1 MKNRVFRTTAIT
13 ALLLSLTACSGYQG
27 ITAVHREMD
36 ARDNLPAAVQN
47 SNPDLPSDFRV
58 LTEDAGVRYFA
69 AESED
74 FTRACI
80 AVYPVDKPD
89 QWAIGCSEGI
99 TGDREIVTVNHTG
112 QPTAK
117 LVTTGFDTSA
127 LESGG
132 WRKIHDNVLIG
143 SATQP

>member
-47 SNPDLPSDFRV
+47 SNPDLPSDFRL

-80 AVYPVDKPD
+80 AVHPVDKPD

-99 TGDREIVTVNHTG
+99 TGDREIVTVTHTG

>member
-27 ITAVHREMD
+27 ITA
-36 ARDNLPAAVQN
+36 
-47 SNPDLPSDFRV
+47 
-58 LTEDAGVRYFA
+58 
-69 AESED
+69 
-74 FTRACI
+74 RACI

>member
-1 MKNRVFRTTAIT
+1 M
-13 ALLLSLTACSGYQG
+13 
-27 ITAVHREMD
+27 
-36 ARDNLPAAVQN
+36 PATVQN
-47 SNPDLPSDFRV
+47 SNPDLPSDFRL
-58 LTEDAGVRYFA
+58 LTDDAGVKYFA

-80 AVYPVDKPD
+80 AVYPVDEPD

-99 TGDREIVTVNHTG
+99 TGDREVVTVGHTG

-127 LESGG
+127 LESAG

-143 SATQP
+143 GA